1 MHIFG
6 RPGTADRRRE
16 EHRLVAHT
24 TVGRGV
30 IRRGVIAPGDHCI
43 MIRCATHGPCRR
55 PSKNHD
61 RATVGACIARPAVE
75 TGDIRSAFGE
85 FATSLPGRPMVAPTK
100 QAFSTCWGEGMP
112 SPPQIAGDLRKY
124 QHSTILCPCN
134 ARAPAWA
141 CPTIKTSPFHDFAQ
155 KTWLPRGRM

>member
-24 TVGRGV
+24 TVGRGL

-75 TGDIRSAFGE
+75 TGDIRSTFSE

-100 QAFSTCWGEGMP
+100 QVFSTRWGGGLPLPVRLHCKCTSKRMHF
-112 SPPQIAGDLRKY
+112 PQIACDLRRRG
-124 QHSTILCPCN
+124 Q
-134 ARAPAWA
+134 APALQMA
-141 CPTIKTSPFHDFAQ
+141 KKQGTS
-155 KTWLPRGRM
+155 KWKSLV